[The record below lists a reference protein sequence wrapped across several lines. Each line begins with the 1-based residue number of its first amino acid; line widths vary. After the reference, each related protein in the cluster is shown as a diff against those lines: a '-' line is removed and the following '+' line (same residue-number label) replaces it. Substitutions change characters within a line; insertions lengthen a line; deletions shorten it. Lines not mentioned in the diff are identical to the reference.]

1 MARFV
6 VDLGDI
12 KMTKEAQSELNDA
25 LQRTALK
32 HIAGM
37 RFEEPLALKFPGP
50 IIWGIII
57 RPDFERVFKAEKQL
71 EEALG
76 GLR

>member
-12 KMTKEAQSELNDA
+12 KMSKEAQAELNDA

-37 RFEEPLALKFPGP
+37 RFEDPLAVKFPGP

-57 RPDFERVFKAEKQL
+57 RPDFDRVFQAEKQL
-71 EEALG
+71 EEVLG